1 MEKIRFG
8 IIGCGLIS
16 DWHAKAIGQIPNA
29 VLVGVADINKASAD
43 AVAQKYNILS
53 FRTVEE
59 LLESDNIDTV
69 CICTPSGLH
78 VQLAVK
84 AADAGKHIV
93 IEKPMAITTEQCA
106 QIIAAVERNHVK
118 AAVVSQF
125 RFSEAVK
132 ELKKAIATGSLGK
145 IVMGSIYMKYYRS
158 YEYYNKNSWKG
169 TWKMDGGGALMNQ
182 GIHGIDMLQYVMG
195 KVKSVSALT
204 RTLVHKIEV
213 EDTACAVVEYESG
226 SIGIIQGTTSVYP
239 GFPRRL
245 EVNGEKGS
253 IVVEEDAIVEWVVE
267 GETLPEHI
275 TLQRAENVGSSDPA
289 NISVEG
295 HIRQLADMT
304 DAILKNRRPMVDI
317 YEGRKAV
324 EIIEAIY
331 ESSRTGKTIY
341 LK

>member
-1 MEKIRFG
+1 MKKVRFG

-16 DWHAKAIGQIPNA
+16 NWHARAIRQIPNA

-43 AVAQKYNILS
+43 AMAQKYDILS
-53 FRTVEE
+53 FRSAEE
-59 LLESDNIDTV
+59 LLESDKIDAV
-69 CICTPSGLH
+69 CICTPSSLH
-78 VQLAVK
+78 TQLAVK
-84 AADAGKHIV
+84 AADTGKHIV
-93 IEKPMAITTEQCA
+93 IEKPMAITTEQCD

-125 RFSEAVK
+125 RFSDAVK
-132 ELKKAIATGSLGK
+132 ELKKAISTGILGK
-145 IVMGSIYMKYYRS
+145 IVMGSINMKYYRS
-158 YEYYNKNSWKG
+158 QEYYDKSSWRG

-195 KVKSVSALT
+195 KVKTVSALT
-204 RTLVHKIEV
+204 KTLVHNIEV

-253 IVVEEDAIVEWVVE
+253 IVVEEDSIVEWVVE
-267 GETLPEHI
+267 GKTPPEHI
-275 TLQRAENVGSSDPA
+275 TLQRAENVGSSDPS
-289 NISVEG
+289 NISIEG

-304 DAILKNRRPMVDI
+304 DAILKNRQPMIDVH
-317 YEGRKAV
+317 EGRKAV

-331 ESSRTGKTIY
+331 ESSRTEKTIY
-341 LK
+341 L